1 MGRNKKLRNDAAALS
16 MDDGRPQAQHITY
29 DNGPSWPGIIVI
41 SFVCLILALPILWWI
56 AVFILDEAGVRSP
69 ERALAQGLMTLAWLL
84 VLLLLGAAFVRY
96 LILAVLDA
104 VFEHKQVMKEMDIEI
119 ARSRQLLA
127 QRAMG
132 HRANTEDQRFA
143 RLIQLVM
150 WYAYDHLTKHG
161 PYGANDARPWSR
173 GQAEKLVLAGET
185 KPVGYSMAARVRPFL
200 SEHLIIRDN
209 QVNLARF
216 PALADVQHLL
226 NRLYDIPVQVQRPPE
241 AGPGVPPTLRDND
254 GFIFTE

>member
-1 MGRNKKLRNDAAALS
+1 MGRKKLRNDAAALAA
-16 MDDGRPQAQHITY
+16 DDLSRSQGVQHVTY
-29 DNGPSWPGIIVI
+29 DNGPPWVGIIVI
-41 SFVCLILALPILWWI
+41 SFLCLIVLLPILWWI
-56 AVFILDEAGVRSP
+56 AVFILDEAGVRTP

-84 VLLLLGAAFVRY
+84 IVLLLGAAFVRY
-96 LILAVLDA
+96 LVLAVLDA
-104 VFEHKQVMKEMDIEI
+104 IFAHKQAMKEMDIEI

-150 WYAYDHLTKHG
+150 WYAYDHLSKHG
-161 PYGANDARPWSR
+161 PYGSNDARPWSR

-200 SEHLIIRDN
+200 SEHLVIRDN
-209 QVNLARF
+209 QVNL
-216 PALADVQHLL
+216 
-226 NRLYDIPVQVQRPPE
+226 LYDIPVTLRID
-241 AGPGVPPTLRDND
+241 APGNAPVLRDND
-254 GFIFTE
+254 GFVFTN